1 MTTQIVDDRATALR
15 VGFEATEWRAPVD
28 EATYRMA
35 LEDWSV
41 QAIMR
46 DNEPIGAVFR
56 RGDELHVS
64 ILPGW
69 RRRWVTKGLL
79 RQLFSNETT
88 RTRVTPGHEHMH
100 DILRRLGFVRLPTG
114 EFVKGH

>member
-64 ILPGW
+64 VLPGW
-69 RRRWVTKGLL
+69 RRRWLTKGLI
-79 RQLFSNETT
+79 RELFGSATI
-88 RTRVTPGHEHMH
+88 RTRVTPGHEYMH
-100 DILRRLGFVRLPTG
+100 DILRRLGFVRLETG

>member
-1 MTTQIVDDRATALR
+1 MTTQIVDDRQTALR
-15 VGFEATEWRAPVD
+15 VGYEATEWREPID
-28 EATYRMA
+28 EDTYRMFLA
-35 LEDWSV
+35 DWTV

-46 DNEPIGAVFR
+46 DNACIGAVFR

-69 RRRWVTKGLL
+69 RRKWLTKGLI
-79 RQLFSNETT
+79 RELFGNATT
-88 RTRVTPGHEHMH
+88 RTRVTPGHEYMH
-100 DILRRLGFVRLPTG
+100 DILRRLGFVRLETG